1 MIFSGLNML
10 KDNKNNSYIIER
22 GNRFKKKVEPSVRAL
37 LIRRGNDF
45 FSSGNIKAAEKIFVT
60 TDYKDGIV
68 RLGDYYFTNKNI
80 YKAAE
85 MYFMSGNESKI
96 KLFSEKCAKII
107 QIMLEEEKY

>member
-1 MIFSGLNML
+1 MLGNM
-10 KDNKNNSYIIER
+10 NNNAYMIER

-68 RLGDYYFTNKNI
+68 RLGDYYFTNGDI
-80 YKAAE
+80 YKAAK

-107 QIMLEEEKY
+107 QIMLKEQKY

>member
-1 MIFSGLNML
+1 ML
-10 KDNKNNSYIIER
+10 SNKDNSYTIER
-22 GNRFKKKVEPSVRAL
+22 GNRFKKKVDPSTRAL

-60 TDYKDGIV
+60 TDYKDGLV
-68 RLGDYYFTNKNI
+68 RLGDYYFTSGNI
-80 YKAAE
+80 YNAAK

-107 QIMLEEEKY
+107 QIMLEENIKLSI